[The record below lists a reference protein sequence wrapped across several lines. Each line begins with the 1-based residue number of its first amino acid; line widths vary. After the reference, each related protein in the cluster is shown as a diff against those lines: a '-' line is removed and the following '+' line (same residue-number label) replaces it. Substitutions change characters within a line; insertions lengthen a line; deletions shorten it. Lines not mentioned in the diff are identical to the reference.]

1 MKNLDNTLI
10 YILSIG
16 SYVFALNSTLFTTSG
31 DILGISFKEE
41 HVTFFKSIAI
51 LENQGYVILSYALI
65 FFVLV
70 IPCLKYITLL
80 LNLFSA
86 KLFTGEFNEAILYL
100 QKYAMVDVFVIALLL
115 IGSKNNPIF
124 DLKIELGTYALLV
137 SIITSMIL
145 SINLK
150 LKRKTEKD

>member
-1 MKNLDNTLI
+1 MKNLDNALM
-10 YILSIG
+10 YIISIA
-16 SYVFALNSTLFTTSG
+16 SYAFALKSTLFTTSG

-41 HVTFFKSIAI
+41 HITFFKSITI
-51 LENQGYVILSYALI
+51 LENQGYVILSYALL

-80 LNLFSA
+80 LNLFKT
-86 KLFTGEFNEAILYL
+86 KLFTGEFNDAVLYL

-115 IGSKNNPIF
+115 IGSKNNPVF
-124 DLKIELGTYALLV
+124 NLKIELGTYALLV

-145 SINLK
+145 SINLR
-150 LKRKTEKD
+150 LKKKTEKD

>member
-1 MKNLDNTLI
+1 MKNLNNVLV
-10 YILSIG
+10 YIISIT
-16 SYVFALNSTLFTTSG
+16 SYVFALKSTLFTTNG
-31 DILGISFKEE
+31 DILGFSFKEE
-41 HVTFFKSIAI
+41 SVTFFKSIDI
-51 LENQGYVILSYALI
+51 LENQGYVVLSYALL

-80 LNLFSA
+80 LNLFRA
-86 KLFTGEFNEAILYL
+86 KLFTGEFNDAVLYL
-100 QKYAMVDVFVIALLL
+100 QKYAMVDVFVIAIFL

-124 DLKIELGTYALLV
+124 NLKIELGTYGLLL

>member
-10 YILSIG
+10 YIASVA
-16 SYVFALNSTLFTTSG
+16 SYTLALKTTLFTTNG
-31 DILGISFKEE
+31 EILGISFKEE
-41 HVTFFKSIAI
+41 YITFFKSITI
-51 LENQGYVILSYALI
+51 LENQGYIILSYALL

-80 LNLFSA
+80 LNLFNI
-86 KLFTGEFNEAILYL
+86 KLFTGEFNNAVLYL

-124 DLKIELGTYALLV
+124 NLKIELGTYALLV

>member
-1 MKNLDNTLI
+1 MRNLDNSII
-10 YILSIG
+10 YIISIA
-16 SYVFALNSTLFTTSG
+16 SYAFALMSTLFKTSG
-31 DILGISFKEE
+31 DILGFSFKEE
-41 HVTFFKSIAI
+41 HITFFKSIDI
-51 LENQGYVILSYALI
+51 LENQGYIILSYALL

-80 LNLFSA
+80 LNLFNT
-86 KLFTGEFNEAILYL
+86 KFFTGKFNNAVLYL

-124 DLKIELGTYALLV
+124 NLKIELGTYALLV